1 MSLLRTPWLTKAAV
15 IFFDA
20 ILGGLCMYAAIQWRY
35 DFLNKPIPNNV
46 NENAGM
52 IMVGLVIVIWLSIGV
67 HRAIWRFTSISDIR
81 KLLEGVFIAVI
92 LTPLILFLFV
102 NRAAHFPRSAPLI
115 AGALFFIILSVSRL
129 VIMLIQNGDIRG
141 LFRNNGRHRKDAILI
156 GSGASLYNYMRDS
169 FRQSGGP
176 GYNIRGLIDTDDSHQ
191 GRSIRGV
198 PVLGN
203 LNSLPKVYSR
213 LVTDRTNKPMLVA
226 TDVNPDRTQAYQL
239 IKTASE
245 IGAPLARI
253 ARRAGES
260 LSPFEAAD
268 LIGREARALDIDP
281 VKRLIEGQCVLITG
295 AGGSIGSELSRQI
308 AALSPSKMVLVDNS
322 EFNLYKLDQRLSEL
336 LPDTGET
343 EWGVHLGDVCDL
355 SRMEDIFKT
364 HKPEIILHAAAFK
377 HVPLGETNPIETLKN
392 NIFGTKVVI
401 DLAVKYDAKSFTL
414 ISTDKAVNPTNVM
427 GASKR
432 IVEMLTMA
440 SEAEQSELSAS
451 AVRFGNVLAS
461 TGSVVPLF
469 EEQIARGG
477 PVTVTHKDVNRYFMT
492 TEEAAALVLQA
503 AALNANQSQNK
514 ASIYVLEM
522 GEPVNIARLARQLI
536 RLRGFVPDRDIK
548 IDYID
553 LRPGEKITEHLT
565 GQDENLETTYVKGVM
580 RFTGDVSDPAS
591 ILRRIDKLLEAIE
604 RRNKPAIRKALKT
617 LLPDYEPNGGLS
629 S

>member
-1 MSLLRTPWLTKAAV
+1 MSLTRVPWLTKTAV
-15 IFFDA
+15 VFFDA
-20 ILGGLCMYAAIQWRY
+20 ILGGLCMYGAIQWRY
-35 DFLNKPIPNNV
+35 DFLNKTIPNNV
-46 NENAGM
+46 DENAGFV
-52 IMVGLVIVIWLSIGV
+52 MVGLVIVLWVSLGV

-81 KLLEGVFIAVI
+81 KLLEGVFLAVI

-102 NRAAHFPRSAPLI
+102 DRAEHFPRSAPLI
-115 AGALFFIILSVSRL
+115 SGALFFVLLCFSRL
-129 VIMLIQNGDIRG
+129 VVMLFQNGDIRG
-141 LFRNNGRHRKDAILI
+141 LFNNYGADRKDAILI
-156 GSGASLYNYMRDS
+156 GSGASLYTYLRDS

-176 GYNIRGLIDTDDSHQ
+176 GYNIRGLIETDDSYQ

-203 LNSLPKVYSR
+203 LETLPKVYAR
-213 LVTDRTNKPMLVA
+213 LGLDKNNKPMLLA
-226 TDVNPDRTQAYQL
+226 TDVAPDRAQAYQL
-239 IKTASE
+239 VKTASE

-253 ARRAGES
+253 ARNPGEK

-268 LIGREARALDIDP
+268 LIGREARALDIAP
-281 VKRLIEGQCVLITG
+281 VKRLMTGRRVMVTG

-308 AALSPSKMVLVDNS
+308 AALSPAKMILVDNS
-322 EFNLYKLDQRLSEL
+322 EYNLYKLDQLMQDL
-336 LPDTGET
+336 LPDEGDTQ
-343 EWGVHLGDVCDL
+343 WGVHLGDVCDVPC
-355 SRMEDIFKT
+355 MEEIFKT

-392 NIFGTKVVI
+392 NVGGTKTII
-401 DLAVKYDAKSFTL
+401 DLAVKYKAKSFTL
-414 ISTDKAVNPTNVM
+414 VSTDKAVDPSNIM

-432 IVEMLTMA
+432 IVELLTMA
-440 SEAEQSELSAS
+440 SEAQQSLLSAS

-461 TGSVVPLF
+461 AGSVVPLF
-469 EEQIARGG
+469 EDQIAMGG

-514 ASIYVLEM
+514 ASVFVLEM
-522 GEPVNIARLARQLI
+522 GEPVNITRLARQLI

-548 IDYID
+548 IEYTD
-553 LRPGEKITEHLT
+553 LRDGEKMSEALT
-565 GQDENLETTYVKGVM
+565 GDDEILETTYVKGVM

-591 ILRRIDKLLEAIE
+591 MLRRIDNLLDAIDQ
-604 RRNKPAIRKALKT
+604 RKKPAIRKALKA

-629 S
+629 